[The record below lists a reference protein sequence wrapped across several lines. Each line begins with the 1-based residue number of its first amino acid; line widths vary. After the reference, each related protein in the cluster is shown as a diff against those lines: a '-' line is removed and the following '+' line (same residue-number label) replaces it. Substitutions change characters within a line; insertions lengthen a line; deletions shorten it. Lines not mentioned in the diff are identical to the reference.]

1 MATMRDKLI
10 SYDFEPINES
20 LFDEEP
26 DFEDESFLSSYLDG
40 DYSLNALW
48 DDNFGQNDI
57 QLPIQFCFSE

>member
-10 SYDFEPINES
+10 SYDFEPINPC

-26 DFEDESFLSSYLDG
+26 DFDDV
-40 DYSLNALW
+40 DYSLNALS
-48 DDNFGQNDI
+48 DDNIGQSDV

>member
-26 DFEDESFLSSYLDG
+26 DFDDG
-40 DYSLNALW
+40 DYSLNVLW

>member
-10 SYDFEPINES
+10 SYDFEPINPC

-26 DFEDESFLSSYLDG
+26 DYDEC

-48 DDNFGQNDI
+48 DDNFDQNDI